1 MLERNSPKPLYQQLE
16 DILRVF
22 ISNGEWSADH
32 PIPSENELSKQYGLS
47 RMTVRTVITNLVRE
61 GLLYRVQGK
70 GTFVVPPKITTRSP
84 AYLGIREQLEEQGY
98 STATKLVEFTRMAP
112 PRKVK
117 KILGLKDDEPVIY
130 IRRARYVDGSPISIH
145 TSYIP
150 HHCCPTMKSDDL
162 ETVQLC
168 KIMENDFGLKPSLVH
183 ESLETCPADD
193 EQAQFLN
200 IGKNHPL
207 LVLDQILR
215 TQEGEA
221 YEYTQ
226 IVFRGDKMKL
236 NFDYNLEETQS

>member
-1 MLERNSPKPLYQQLE
+1 MLERNSPTPLYQQLE

-22 ISNGEWSADH
+22 ISNGQWSPDH
-32 PIPSENELSKQYGLS
+32 PIPSENELSKAYGLS
-47 RMTVRTVITNLVRE
+47 RMTVRAVITNLVRE

-70 GTFVVPPKITTRSP
+70 GTFVVPPKISTRSP

-98 STATKLVEFTRMAP
+98 STATKLVEFSRVAP
-112 PRKVK
+112 PARIQ
-117 KILGLKDDEPVIY
+117 KILGLEQEEKAIY

-150 HHCCPTMKSDDL
+150 DRLCPTMKSDDL

-168 KIMENDFGLKPSLVH
+168 KILESDFGLKPSQVH
-183 ESLETCPADD
+183 ESLETCPANDQ
-193 EQAQFLN
+193 QAQFLH
-200 IGKNHPL
+200 IKKNYPL
-207 LVLDQILR
+207 LVLDQILKTR
-215 TQEGEA
+215 EDQV

-236 NFDYNLEETQS
+236 NFDYHLPEQS

>member
-16 DILRVF
+16 DILRAS

-70 GTFVVPPKITTRSP
+70 GTFVVQPKIVTRSP

-98 STATKLVEFTRMAP
+98 STVTKLVEFSRITP
-112 PRKVK
+112 SNKVRQ
-117 KILGLKDDEPVIY
+117 LLNLEDEEPVIY

-168 KIMENDFGLKPSLVH
+168 KILENDFGLKPSQVH
-183 ESLETCPADD
+183 ESLEAGTATD

-200 IGKNHPL
+200 VRNNHPL
-207 LVLDQILR
+207 LLLDQILK
-215 TQEGEA
+215 TAAGDV

-236 NFDYNLEETQS
+236 NFDYNLDEKQ